1 MPCHVAWDTM
11 LWDQS
16 LARMPA
22 CAGGPQALL
31 AHDDGHGQQLYP
43 ARHRSPRHIRTGP
56 ARAPKPK
63 STHALARTRTRTI
76 PQRTGGRRRVSRSH
90 CAGRG
95 GEHHPRQVR
104 EHGRARRYDRR
115 RARRVCRARRHLLG
129 AAVPLPKGAA
139 PLCVRCASCAW
150 RCRQLLC
157 AASCTFRLVFLPRV
171 VSGRVCLSHRFPWW
185 SAAQLHVVCGMLRR
199 LCHVARQW
207 SAARAATRVSIW
219 PIDASGVESAQ
230 VWAGDSFTVRPPFG
244 TLIYQ

>member
-1 MPCHVAWDTM
+1 MGYHAVGSKLGPN
-11 LWDQS
+11 
-16 LARMPA
+16 A
-22 CAGGPQALL
+22 CLAGGPQALL

-43 ARHRSPRHIRTGP
+43 ARHRAPRHIRTGP

-63 STHALARTRTRTI
+63 STHALARTRTHTI

-115 RARRVCRARRHLLG
+115 RARRVCRDRRHLLG

-157 AASCTFRLVFLPRV
+157 AASCTFRLVLSAARCL
-171 VSGRVCLSHRFPWW
+171 RACLSEL
-185 SAAQLHVVCGMLRR
+185 SISLVVCGATACCLR
-199 LCHVARQW
+199 HVALPVSHCKW
-207 SAARAATRVSIW
+207 SVARAATRVSIW